1 MTLHRFAK
9 TAGLIVAILFLI
21 RDERMLA
28 QSGAPNASP
37 KITVLGQQLAELGFE
52 IQTIETEKSSAE
64 AGQAEAKIRAD
75 ELDKMRSDL
84 LRQQYELGV
93 SNVSYDEI
101 IRLLQ
106 TQRVQ
111 LSVDLAGIEARREIL
126 VAQRESGQKNAEEQ
140 EEPLSEM
147 INQLIEI
154 QQERLSSVEALRAK
168 GSAPTAD
175 VLNAKQQLLETQ
187 IRLAE
192 KNHAANDNRGSSMD
206 PELLNVSL
214 VRAETAAR
222 LNKVNQLLGEYVS
235 ARKTIDSLG
244 RVQSEIGAVE
254 SSLLDFSRKSKKC
267 EELLSRSQFRKEQL
281 NGELKRLEREPKN
294 DDED

>member
-28 QSGAPNASP
+28 QSGASNASP

-140 EEPLSEM
+140 KEPLSEM

-168 GSAPTAD
+168 GSVPTAD

-254 SSLLDFSRKSKKC
+254 SSLLDFSRKSKQC

>member
-9 TAGLIVAILFLI
+9 TASLIVAIVFLI
-21 RDERMLA
+21 RDERLLA
-28 QSGAPNASP
+28 QAVAPNASP
-37 KITVLGQQLAELGFE
+37 KISALGQQLEELGFE
-52 IQTIETEKSSAE
+52 IQTIETEKSSAA
-64 AGQAEAKIRAD
+64 AGQTEAKIRAA
-75 ELDKMRSDL
+75 ELDKMRSEL
-84 LRQQYELGV
+84 IQQQYELGV

-126 VAQRESGQKNAEEQ
+126 IAQQESGQKSAGEQ
-140 EEPLSEM
+140 TNPLAEM
-147 INQLIEI
+147 IKQLIGI
-154 QQERLSSVEALRAK
+154 QQERLSSIEALHAK
-168 GSAPTAD
+168 GSAATAD

-192 KNHAANDNRGSSMD
+192 KIHAANDNRGASMD

-214 VRAETAAR
+214 ARAETAAR
-222 LNKVNQLLGEYVS
+222 LNRVNQLLGEYVS
-235 ARKTIDSLG
+235 ARTTIDSLG

-254 SSLLDFSRKSKKC
+254 SSLLDFSRRSNQC

-281 NGELKRLEREPKN
+281 NAELKRAEREEKR
-294 DDED
+294 DDDQ

>member
-9 TAGLIVAILFLI
+9 TASLIIAIVFLI
-21 RDERMLA
+21 RDERLLA
-28 QSGAPNASP
+28 QAVAPNPSP
-37 KITVLGQQLAELGFE
+37 KITALGRQLEELGFE
-52 IQTIETEKSSAE
+52 FQTLDTERSSAA
-64 AGQAEAKIRAD
+64 AGQAEAKMRAD

-93 SNVSYDEI
+93 SKVSYDEI
-101 IRLLQ
+101 IRHLQ

-126 VAQRESGQKNAEEQ
+126 IAQQESGQKSAEEQ
-140 EEPLSEM
+140 KEPLAEM
-147 INQLIEI
+147 IKQLIEI

-168 GSAPTAD
+168 GSVPTAD

-254 SSLLDFSRKSKKC
+254 SSLLDFSRRSKKC
-267 EELLSRSQFRKEQL
+267 EELLSRNQFRKEQL
-281 NGELKRLEREPKN
+281 NAEYKRAEREEKN
-294 DDED
+294 DDDK

>member
-140 EEPLSEM
+140 KEPLSEM

-168 GSAPTAD
+168 GSVPTAD

-254 SSLLDFSRKSKKC
+254 SSLLDFSRKSKQC

>member
-9 TAGLIVAILFLI
+9 TASLIVAIVFLI
-21 RDERMLA
+21 RDERLLA
-28 QSGAPNASP
+28 QAVAPNPSP
-37 KITVLGQQLAELGFE
+37 KISALGQQLEELGLE
-52 IQTIETEKSSAE
+52 IQTIETERSSAA
-64 AGQAEAKIRAD
+64 AGQAEAKMRAD

-93 SNVSYDEI
+93 SKVSYDEI
-101 IRLLQ
+101 IRHLQ

-126 VAQRESGQKNAEEQ
+126 IAQQESGQKSAEEQ
-140 EEPLSEM
+140 KEPLAEM
-147 INQLIEI
+147 IKQLIEI
-154 QQERLSSVEALRAK
+154 QQERLSSIEALHAR
-168 GSAPTAD
+168 GSAATGD

-192 KNHAANDNRGSSMD
+192 KIHAANDNRGSSLD

-214 VRAETAAR
+214 ARAETAAR
-222 LNKVNQLLGEYVS
+222 LNRVNQLLGEYVG
-235 ARKTIDSLG
+235 ARTTIDSLG

-254 SSLLDFSRKSKKC
+254 SSLLDFSRRSKKC
-267 EELLSRSQFRKEQL
+267 EELLSRNQFRKEQL
-281 NGELKRLEREPKN
+281 NAEYKRAEREEKN
-294 DDED
+294 DDDQ